1 MMLFNLMLSKLI
13 LPENH
18 PVLLFCEALLTLLV
32 ILETHFGKMGLKE
45 ERK

>member
-1 MMLFNLMLSKLI
+1 MLFNLMLSKLI

-32 ILETHFGKMGLKE
+32 ILETYFGKMGLKE